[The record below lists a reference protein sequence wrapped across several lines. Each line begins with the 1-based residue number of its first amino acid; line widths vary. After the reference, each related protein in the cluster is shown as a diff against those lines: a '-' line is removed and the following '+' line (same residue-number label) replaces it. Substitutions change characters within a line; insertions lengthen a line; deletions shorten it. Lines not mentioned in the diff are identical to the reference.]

1 MSLMS
6 SKKEITVAHL
16 ASFQGNFGDVANH
29 LGFRNWFSGLIQ
41 CDIHW
46 ANIEIR
52 DFYRGNRKF
61 DANLVEELNAF
72 DLVIIGG
79 GNYFELWPENSR
91 TGCSIDLPEELL
103 KDIHPPIFF
112 NALGVD
118 DGQGVGNKARNYFAD
133 FIKYLY
139 NSNKFLLS
147 LRNDGALQN
156 IKKNFPELSELNFNV
171 IPDHGF
177 FVLSDSNLRHNYE
190 RDNSEIVIGLNLAQ
204 DMANLRFKDGK
215 EQFLSQIRSALI
227 ENEFDRLILFP
238 HIYSDVEILY
248 ELISTLPDAIKR
260 EKISFSPLGS
270 NNLDIRT
277 TLENYLSVDLM
288 IAMRFHAN
296 VIPLS
301 LGIPTIGISS
311 YPQIS
316 NLYTNLDIQ
325 SWSLDVDQQADF
337 PRDLRIKLEAILNGR
352 EFVRETFQQIP
363 IKLWAQRASFEPTI
377 KKWLG
382 SHGFS

>member
-1 MSLMS
+1 MPLLS

-41 CDIHW
+41 SDVNW

-61 DANLVEELNAF
+61 DANLVAELNAF

-79 GNYFELWPENSR
+79 GNYFELWPENTR

-118 DGQGVGNKARNYFAD
+118 DGQGVGKRARNYFAD

-139 NSNKFLLS
+139 NSNKYLLS

-156 IKKNFPELSELNFNV
+156 IKRNFPELSEFNFNV

-177 FVLSDSNLRHNYE
+177 FVLSDSNLRNHHE
-190 RDNSEIVIGLNLAQ
+190 RDNSKIVIGLNLAQ
-204 DMANLRFKDGK
+204 DMADLRFKAGK
-215 EQFLSQIRSALI
+215 EQFLSQIRRALLEI
-227 ENEFDRLILFP
+227 EFDRLILFP

-248 ELISTLPDAIKR
+248 ELICSLPDAIKR

-270 NNLDIRT
+270 NKLDIRT
-277 TLENYLSVDLM
+277 TLENYLSIDLM

-316 NLYTNLDIQ
+316 NLFANLDIQ
-325 SWSLDVDQQADF
+325 SWILDVDQQADF
-337 PRDLRIKLEAILNGR
+337 PRDLPINLEKILNGR

-363 IKLWAQRASFEPTI
+363 IKVWAQRASFEPTI

>member
-1 MSLMS
+1 MPLSS
-6 SKKEITVAHL
+6 SKTNITVAHL

-29 LGFRNWFSGLIQ
+29 LGFRKWFSGLIQ
-41 CDIHW
+41 SDIHW

-52 DFYRGNRKF
+52 DFYRGNREF
-61 DANLVEELNAF
+61 DANLVAELNAF
-72 DLVIIGG
+72 DLVVIGG
-79 GNYFELWPENSR
+79 GNYFELWPENTR

-118 DGQGVGNKARNYFAD
+118 DGQGVGEKARRYFAD
-133 FIKYLY
+133 FVKYLY
-139 NSNKFLLS
+139 NSDKYLLS

-156 IKKNFPELSELNFNV
+156 IRKNFPELSNFNFNV

-177 FVLSDSNLRHNYE
+177 FVLSDSNLRHNHKK
-190 RDNSEIVIGLNLAQ
+190 DISEVVIGLNLAQ
-204 DMANLRFKDGK
+204 DMTNLRFKNGK
-215 EQFLSQIRSALI
+215 EQFLSQIRHVLLKI
-227 ENEFDRLILFP
+227 EFDRLILFP

-248 ELISTLPDAIKR
+248 ELISSLPDAIKR
-260 EKISFSPLGS
+260 EKISLSPLGS
-270 NNLDIRT
+270 HNLDIRT

-301 LGIPTIGISS
+301 LGTPTIGISS

-316 NLYTNLDIQ
+316 NLYADLDIQ

-337 PRDLRIKLEAILNGR
+337 PRDLTINLEEILSGS
-352 EFVRETFQQIP
+352 EIVRGTFQQIP
-363 IKLWAQRASFEPTI
+363 IKLWAQRTSFEPTI
-377 KKWLG
+377 KTWLG